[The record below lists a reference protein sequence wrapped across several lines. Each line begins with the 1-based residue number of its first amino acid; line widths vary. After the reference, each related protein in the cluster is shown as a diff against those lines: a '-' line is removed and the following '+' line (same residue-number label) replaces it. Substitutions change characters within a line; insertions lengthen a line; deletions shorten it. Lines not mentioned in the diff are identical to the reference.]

1 MVLVFKIFRERS
13 EAKIY
18 HFISGLSVISKISEE
33 LLNNSPVHQEIWS
46 FVDFQFNFRP
56 SCSTAYL

>member
-18 HFISGLSVISKISEE
+18 HFISGLSVISKISEK
-33 LLNNSPVHQEIWS
+33 LLNNSPVLQKIWS
-46 FVDFQFNFRP
+46 FFDFQFNFRP